1 MLNFSR
7 RFSEL
12 FDQLD
17 PAHAGNASEPL
28 REALLWLTTEA
39 RSTLELDLIE
49 VLYDLWLS
57 LFVCFLLFRVWGTLK
72 VNACNACFVFWGQN
86 CLFV

>member
-17 PAHAGNASEPL
+17 QAHAGNASEPV
-28 REALLWLTTEA
+28 RDSLLWLTTEA
-39 RSTLELDLIE
+39 QSALELI
-49 VLYDLWLS
+49 
-57 LFVCFLLFRVWGTLK
+57 
-72 VNACNACFVFWGQN
+72 
-86 CLFV
+86 